1 MRRIRDRAENESV
14 ENAHKAYDNFSD
26 HKHNR
31 DYVKVYEARLQEN
44 LELAVRFIVEESWT
58 PEGYKEKVIFE
69 KKFRKLAK
77 APVMDHVVESATILP
92 YEKQI
97 YDYSTWRAPAVKPGL
112 GTHGLFRML
121 RNELRNHPQ
130 EDMMYYVP
138 MDVHHYFPLMDHAIL
153 KEKLQRLIKPGKLLR
168 FCFKVVDSYT
178 QGVPLGIKVAQL
190 FGQVYLADFDR
201 LAMRFF
207 DIGKDPEKMA
217 YWTRRYIE
225 GRIVTARSPDDYRAL
240 CRGPSYLA
248 WLFRRYVDEG
258 LPFYIRFVDN
268 ILIRHGD
275 KTVLHIATELSVM
288 HLERDWHCT
297 VNSDYNVRPV
307 WMGIRIVGY
316 VFHHDGVLA
325 GKQNKKNL
333 ARRVSRLRKKG
344 FSEEQIRIRLSS
356 RFGYIK
362 HADCI
367 HLLKRL
373 GMEKS
378 LGKIIKSR
386 RVKAPFPDMNGSQ
399 KVKFSSICNKCDETA
414 GEKKREPVKIY
425 LEDYKIM
432 NSKIDK
438 EKVMVKVEKADGSP
452 GMIEQ
457 STPQKALAIRFKRI
471 LKTFTLDGEESY
483 VFEKKKDEQG
493 NPTDED
499 AEYYSF
505 TGSKILIDQA
515 LNDFTIE
522 DLPYPTIIQQF
533 TGKNGQTF
541 VKFT

>member
-190 FGQVYLADFDR
+190 FGQIYLADFDR
-201 LAMRFF
+201 MAMRFF
-207 DIGKDPEKMA
+207 DIGKDPEKLA
-217 YWTRRYIE
+217 YWTRRYVE
-225 GRIVTARSPDDYRAL
+225 GCIVTARSPDEYREL

-248 WLFRRYVDEG
+248 WKFRRYVEEG
-258 LPFYIRFVDN
+258 LPFYLRFVDN
-268 ILIRHGD
+268 ILIRHRD
-275 KTVLHIATELSVM
+275 KTVLHIATELAIM
-288 HLERDWHCT
+288 HLSRDWHCT
-297 VNSDYNVRPV
+297 VNSDYNVRPT
-307 WMGIRIVGY
+307 WTGIRIVGY
-316 VFHHDGVLA
+316 VFYHDSVLD
-325 GKQNKKNL
+325 GKLNKKNL
-333 ARRVSRLRKKG
+333 ARKIARLRKKG
-344 FSEEQIRIRLSS
+344 CSEEQIRIKLSS

-362 HADCI
+362 HANCI
-367 HLLKRL
+367 HLLKKL

-386 RVKAPFPDMNGSQ
+386 RVKAPFPEMNGSQ
-399 KVKFSSICNKCDETA
+399 KVKFSSICNKCEELE
-414 GEKKREPVKIY
+414 GGQKKATVKIY

-438 EKVMVKVEKADGSP
+438 EKVMVQVEKADGSP

-457 STPQKALAIRFKRI
+457 STPQKALAIRFKKI
-471 LKTFTLDGEESY
+471 LKTFVLNGEESY
-483 VFEKKKDEQG
+483 VFEKKKDEDG
-493 NPTDED
+493 NPTEED

-515 LNDFTIE
+515 MNDFTIE

-533 TGKNGQTF
+533 MGKNGQTF

>member
-1 MRRIRDRAENESV
+1 M
-14 ENAHKAYDNFSD
+14 
-26 HKHNR
+26 
-31 DYVKVYEARLQEN
+31 
-44 LELAVRFIVEESWT
+44 
-58 PEGYKEKVIFE
+58 
-69 KKFRKLAK
+69 
-77 APVMDHVVESATILP
+77 
-92 YEKQI
+92 
-97 YDYSTWRAPAVKPGL
+97 
-112 GTHGLFRML
+112 
-121 RNELRNHPQ
+121 
-130 EDMMYYVP
+130 
-138 MDVHHYFPLMDHAIL
+138 
-153 KEKLQRLIKPGKLLR
+153 
-168 FCFKVVDSYT
+168 
-178 QGVPLGIKVAQL
+178 
-190 FGQVYLADFDR
+190 
-201 LAMRFF
+201 
-207 DIGKDPEKMA
+207 
-217 YWTRRYIE
+217 
-225 GRIVTARSPDDYRAL
+225 
-240 CRGPSYLA
+240 
-248 WLFRRYVDEG
+248 FRRYVDEG

-367 HLLKRL
+367 HLLKKL
-373 GMEKS
+373 GMEKT

-483 VFEKKKDEQG
+483 VFEKKKDEEG

>member
-14 ENAHKAYDNFSD
+14 ENARQAYDNFSE

-31 DYVKVYEARLQEN
+31 DYVKDYETRLQMN
-44 LELAVRFIVEESWT
+44 LEEAVALIVDESWK
-58 PEGYKEKVIFE
+58 PEGYREKFIFT

-77 APVMDHVVESATILP
+77 APIRDHVVESATILP

-112 GTHGLFRML
+112 GTHGLFRIL
-121 RNELRNHPQ
+121 RNELWKYPQ
-130 EDMMYYVP
+130 EEMMYYVH

-168 FCFKVVDSYT
+168 FCFKVVDSYQ

-190 FGQVYLADFDR
+190 FGQIYLADFDR

-207 DIGKDPEKMA
+207 DIGKDPEKLA

-225 GRIVTARSPDDYRAL
+225 GCIVTARSPDEYREL

-248 WLFRRYVDEG
+248 WKFRRYVEEG
-258 LPFYIRFVDN
+258 LPFYLRFVDN
-268 ILIRHGD
+268 ILIRHRD
-275 KTVLHIATELSVM
+275 KTVLHIATELAIM
-288 HLERDWHCT
+288 HLSRDWHCT
-297 VNSDYNVRPV
+297 VNSDYNVRPT
-307 WMGIRIVGY
+307 WTGIRIVGY
-316 VFHHDGVLA
+316 VFYHDSVLA
-325 GKQNKKNL
+325 GKLNKKNL
-333 ARRVSRLRKKG
+333 ARKIARLRKKG
-344 FSEEQIRIRLSS
+344 CSEEQIRIKLSS

-362 HADCI
+362 HANCI
-367 HLLKRL
+367 HLLKKL

-399 KVKFSSICNKCDETA
+399 KVKFSSICNKCEELE
-414 GEKKREPVKIY
+414 GGQKKATVKIY

-438 EKVMVKVEKADGSP
+438 EKVMVQVEKADGSP

-457 STPQKALAIRFKRI
+457 STPQKALAIRFKKI
-471 LKTFTLDGEESY
+471 LKTFVLNGEESY
-483 VFEKKKDEQG
+483 VFEKKKDEDG
-493 NPTDED
+493 NPTEED

-515 LNDFTIE
+515 MNDFTIE

-533 TGKNGQTF
+533 KGKNGQTF